1 MSKKEKKFDCVA
13 MKREIQAQIYNETK
27 DMGAEEFLAY
37 CHEAVEK
44 GPFAQKMKRI
54 QTRQQKERKASVG

>member
-13 MKREIQAQIYNETK
+13 MKREIQAQIYDETK
-27 DMGAEEFLAY
+27 EMSPEEFLAY

-54 QTRQQKERKASVG
+54 RVRQQKERKAS

>member
-13 MKREIQAQIYNETK
+13 MKRQIQEKIYNETK
-27 DMGAEEFLAY
+27 GMSPREFLAY

-44 GPFAQKMKRI
+44 GPFAEKMNRIRSRQERQK
-54 QTRQQKERKASVG
+54 KAG